1 MNLWR
6 RLVDWLLREQR
17 ARREELARV
26 EDPDL
31 LKAEW
36 RSQRQRLTLWLA
48 SAALGAG
55 LFGMIIGQLV
65 YQRTH
70 PDPWSSEARRPAILG
85 LDSRQEA
92 GRFELLITAD
102 RSLFYE
108 RYRPDGALSLRL
120 PRARW
125 DGGERQGRVARPG
138 GSFSWTVRQDGQDL
152 RILLVGVGG
161 ALQASDRIVEE
172 GEDWVLHVEV
182 PLTP

>member
-1 MNLWR
+1 MSLWR
-6 RLVDWLLREQR
+6 RLVDGLLREHR

-36 RSQRQRLTLWLA
+36 RAQRQRLILWLA

-70 PDPWSSEARRPAILG
+70 PDPWSAEARRPVILNVEA
-85 LDSRQEA
+85 RQDPT
-92 GRFELLITAD
+92 RFELLITAD

-138 GSFSWTVRQDGQDL
+138 GSFSWSVRQDGQDL
-152 RILLVGVGG
+152 KVLLVGVGG
-161 ALQASDRIVEE
+161 ALQASDHLVEE
-172 GEDWVLHVEV
+172 GEDWILHIEV
-182 PLTP
+182 PLAP

>member
-1 MNLWR
+1 MSLWR
-6 RLVDWLLREQR
+6 RLVDGLLRERR
-17 ARREELARV
+17 ARQEELARV

-31 LKAEW
+31 LRAEW
-36 RSQRQRLTLWLA
+36 RAQRQRLTLWLA

-70 PDPWSSEARRPAILG
+70 PDPWSAEARRPVIL
-85 LDSRQEA
+85 DVETHQDA
-92 GRFELLITAD
+92 ARFELLITAD

-125 DGGERQGRVARPG
+125 DGGERQGRVVRPG
-138 GSFSWTVRQDGQDL
+138 GSFSWTVGQDGQDL
-152 RILLVGVGG
+152 KVLLVGVGG
-161 ALQASDRIVEE
+161 ALQASDQLVEE
-172 GEDWVLHVEV
+172 GEDWVLKVEV

>member
-1 MNLWR
+1 MSLWR
-6 RLVDWLLREQR
+6 RLGDVLLREHR

-26 EDPDL
+26 ENPEL

-36 RSQRQRLTLWLA
+36 RAQRQRLTLWLA

-70 PDPWSSEARRPAILG
+70 PDPWSAEARRPVILSV
-85 LDSRQEA
+85 DAQQDPRH
-92 GRFELLITAD
+92 FELLITAD

-125 DGGERQGRVARPG
+125 DGGERQGRVVRPG
-138 GSFSWTVRQDGQDL
+138 GSFSWTVRQEGQDL
-152 RILLVGVGG
+152 RVLLVGVGG
-161 ALQASDRIVEE
+161 ALPATDHLVEE
-172 GEDWVLHVEV
+172 GEDWVLKVEV
-182 PLTP
+182 PLAP

>member
-26 EDPDL
+26 EDPEL

-36 RSQRQRLTLWLA
+36 RGQRQRLTLWLA

-70 PDPWSSEARRPAILG
+70 PDPWSAEARRPVIL
-85 LDSRQEA
+85 SVEA
-92 GRFELLITAD
+92 QQDPTCFELLITAD

-108 RYRPDGALSLRL
+108 RYRPEGALSLRL

-125 DGGERQGRVARPG
+125 DGGERQGRVVRPG
-138 GSFSWTVRQDGQDL
+138 GSFSWTVREDGQDL
-152 RILLVGVGG
+152 KVLLVGIGG
-161 ALQASDRIVEE
+161 TLQASDHLVED
-172 GEDWVLHVEV
+172 GENWVLKIEV
-182 PLTP
+182 PLAP

>member
-1 MNLWR
+1 MSLWQ
-6 RLVDWLLREQR
+6 RLVELLLREHR
-17 ARREELARV
+17 ARQDELARV
-26 EDPDL
+26 ENPEL

-36 RSQRQRLTLWLA
+36 RVQRRRLTLWLA

-65 YQRTH
+65 YQRNH
-70 PDPWSSEARRPAILG
+70 PDPWSAEARRPVILNVETHQ
-85 LDSRQEA
+85 DPS
-92 GRFELLITAD
+92 RFELLITAD

-125 DGGERQGRVARPG
+125 DGGERQGRVVRPG

-152 RILLVGVGG
+152 KVLLVGVGG
-161 ALQASDRIVEE
+161 ALQASDRLVEE
-172 GEDWVLHVEV
+172 GENWVLHVEV
-182 PLTP
+182 PLAP

>member
-26 EDPDL
+26 EDPEL

-36 RSQRQRLTLWLA
+36 RGQRQRLTLWLA

-55 LFGMIIGQLV
+55 LFGMIVGQLM

-70 PDPWSSEARRPAILG
+70 PDPWSAEARRPVILG
-85 LDSRQEA
+85 VDSRQEA

-108 RYRPDGALSLRL
+108 RYRPKAPLACVCPGPAGTVANARDEWYD
-120 PRARW
+120 RAAAFP
-125 DGGERQGRVARPG
+125 GRYAR
-138 GSFSWTVRQDGQDL
+138 T
-152 RILLVGVGG
+152 
-161 ALQASDRIVEE
+161 DR
-172 GEDWVLHVEV
+172 
-182 PLTP
+182 T

>member
-1 MNLWR
+1 MSLGR
-6 RLVDWLLREQR
+6 RLVDWLLREHR
-17 ARREELARV
+17 ARQDELARV
-26 EDPDL
+26 EDPAL

-36 RSQRQRLTLWLA
+36 RAQRQRLTLWLA

-70 PDPWSSEARRPAILG
+70 PDPWSAEARRPVILG
-85 LDSRQEA
+85 VEA
-92 GRFELLITAD
+92 QQGAARFDLQIIAD

-125 DGGERQGRVARPG
+125 DGGERQGRVVRPG
-138 GSFSWTVRQDGQDL
+138 GSFSWTVRQEGQDL
-152 RILLVGVGG
+152 KVLLVGVGG
-161 ALQASDRIVEE
+161 ALQASDRIVAE
-172 GEDWVLHVEV
+172 GEDWVLHIEV
-182 PLTP
+182 PLAP